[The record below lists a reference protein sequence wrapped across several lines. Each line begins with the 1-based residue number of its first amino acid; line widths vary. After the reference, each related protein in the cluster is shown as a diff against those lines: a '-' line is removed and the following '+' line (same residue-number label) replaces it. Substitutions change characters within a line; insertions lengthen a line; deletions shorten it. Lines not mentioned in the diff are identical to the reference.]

1 MTTLRRRIGRFQGSS
16 EVSNRSIAVN
26 ASIVAAAFVA
36 SKLLGMAREILIARQ
51 FGTGTNYG
59 AYVAAFRIPDLLF
72 LVVMSGAFG
81 SAFIPVFGGY
91 LGRGELDRAWR
102 LASAV
107 MTYTVLVLLAFG
119 ILAFIFAKPLIH
131 YIVAPGY
138 SPAETALSAHLTR
151 LLLLSPL
158 LLGVGAASQ
167 GMLQAFDSF
176 ALPALAP
183 ILYNLGIIFGAVVL
197 APHYGIYGLV
207 YGVLI
212 GATAHAGIQLIG
224 LLFKG
229 MHLRPRISRAT
240 EGLREVGRLMGPRII
255 GQMAYQINIVVM
267 TRFASDLGASKVS
280 ALNYANQ
287 LFMLPHGVLAI
298 SLSTVIFPLM
308 ARQFEL
314 HQIDDLKRTLHR
326 ALGPLLFLTFP
337 AGIGLLVFR
346 LSIVQ
351 TIFQFGAFSSRSTD
365 LVASA
370 LAYFSVGLIAF
381 AVVEAVTRAYYA
393 MHDTRTPVYAA
404 LVTIVANIILSALLS
419 PVLGERGL
427 ALSIS
432 ITTTIEMT
440 ILLVVL
446 YRRLGGFGMQL
457 FDSIFKTVL
466 ASGVML
472 FVALIFATPL
482 EKATNPA
489 HGRSIESLLA
499 FVLTLGAVGA
509 TYLVTAWYIRSPDL
523 HDGLARVQRQIAR
536 FR

>member
-1 MTTLRRRIGRFQGSS
+1 MVHFQSS
-16 EVSNRSIAVN
+16 AKISNRSIAVN
-26 ASIVAAAFVA
+26 ATFVAAAFVV
-36 SKLLGMAREILIARQ
+36 SKVLGMAREILIARQ

-72 LVVMSGAFG
+72 LVVISGAFG
-81 SAFIPVFGGY
+81 SAFIPIFGGY
-91 LGRGELDRAWR
+91 LSRGDLDRAWK

-107 MTYTVLVLLAFG
+107 MTYTVLALLGVG

-131 YIVAPGY
+131 YVVAPGY

-158 LLGVGAASQ
+158 LLGIGAASQ
-167 GMLQAFDSF
+167 GMLQSFDSF
-176 ALPALAP
+176 ILPAMAP

-197 APHYGIYGLV
+197 APHFGIRGLV

-212 GATAHAGIQLIG
+212 GASGHAGIQLLG
-224 LLFKG
+224 LLRKG
-229 MHLRPRISRAT
+229 MHLHPRLDRAT
-240 EGLREVGRLMGPRII
+240 EGLREVARLMGPRII
-255 GQMAYQINIVVM
+255 GLMAYQINIVVM
-267 TRFASDLGASKVS
+267 TRFASQLGSSRVS

-308 ARQFEL
+308 ARQYEL
-314 HQIDDLKRTLHR
+314 HQVADLKHTLRR

-337 AGIGLLVFR
+337 AGIGLFAFR

-351 TIFQFGAFSSRSTD
+351 TLFQFGAFSAQSTD
-365 LVASA
+365 LVSSA
-370 LAYFSVGLIAF
+370 LAYFSLGLVAF
-381 AVVEAVTRAYYA
+381 AVVEAVTRAFYA
-393 MHDTRTPVYAA
+393 MQDTRTPVYAA
-404 LVTIVANIILSALLS
+404 LVTIVANIVFSALLA

-427 ALSIS
+427 ALSIA

-446 YRRLGGFGMQL
+446 YRRVGGFGVEL
-457 FDSIFKTVL
+457 FDSIFRSAL

-472 FVALIFATPL
+472 FVALIFAKPL

-489 HGRSIESLLA
+489 HGRSFESLLA

-509 TYLVTAWYIRSPDL
+509 TYFVTAWYVRSPDL
-523 HDGLARVQRQIAR
+523 REGLYRIRRQLER
-536 FR
+536 FRSAA